1 MSYIK
6 QLFCTLILIATIATN
21 GMAFGNEKDYLS
33 FDVKEKNFVDTIP
46 IVYRYGQILM
56 PVTIEGRAYNFL
68 LDTGA
73 GVGLINLPTDIK
85 FNESQKS
92 ISFSDANSQS
102 LVRKTVT
109 LPELKIGNLT
119 LRNYPCVISKTP
131 FSCANDG
138 IIGFNLIRKG
148 IIIKIDLRA
157 GHIILTDKKK
167 FFKNEPG
174 YKSKYICTDVPIV
187 QFATSYG
194 KSRELAVFD
203 TGYNQMFSI
212 NLREI
217 YDLWANPNINKEAVE
232 FSAQTVWTGMGS
244 SGSISVN
251 GTVENEEHFMN
262 LKHLNTFGVSFDS
275 VPCTASPN
283 FCNIGGKLL
292 KYGTMIIDNNTHRM
306 IFQPYT
312 NSNHIDVNERVQNFT
327 VSLRDNTLFV
337 SKINEASDE
346 YAQGLR
352 VNDAITEVEGIA
364 VSNYCDLIEAVAD
377 IKRSYFVKFRGTDGK
392 EKQVLITK

>member
-21 GMAFGNEKDYLS
+21 SMAFGNEKDYLS

-73 GVGLINLPTDIK
+73 GLGLINLPTDIK

-148 IIIKIDLRA
+148 IIIKIDLRG
-157 GHIILTDKKK
+157 GHIILTDKKCQSC
-167 FFKNEPG
+167 N
-174 YKSKYICTDVPIV
+174 
-187 QFATSYG
+187 
-194 KSRELAVFD
+194 SRLLMA
-203 TGYNQMFSI
+203 S
-212 NLREI
+212 L
-217 YDLWANPNINKEAVE
+217 
-232 FSAQTVWTGMGS
+232 
-244 SGSISVN
+244 VN
-251 GTVENEEHFMN
+251 
-262 LKHLNTFGVSFDS
+262 
-275 VPCTASPN
+275 
-283 FCNIGGKLL
+283 
-292 KYGTMIIDNNTHRM
+292 
-306 IFQPYT
+306 
-312 NSNHIDVNERVQNFT
+312 
-327 VSLRDNTLFV
+327 
-337 SKINEASDE
+337 
-346 YAQGLR
+346 
-352 VNDAITEVEGIA
+352 
-364 VSNYCDLIEAVAD
+364 
-377 IKRSYFVKFRGTDGK
+377 
-392 EKQVLITK
+392 